1 MGAHVEARGFKY
13 TAEHGTLRDEIMQK
27 GLYQEED
34 AVLNEERGSE
44 ERCMKTAGSD
54 NGGEPPV
61 C

>member
-1 MGAHVEARGFKY
+1 MQ
-13 TAEHGTLRDEIMQK
+13 IMQK
-27 GLYQEED
+27 GLYEEED

-44 ERCMKTAGSD
+44 ERCTKTAESD